1 MWVRLVWVRHLVRAL
16 VALEPGEV
24 GLVLIATAPRDR
36 AQGLIAAAQ
45 LTAVV
50 RGKQPL
56 ASGNEH
62 NARHQETAQGA

>member
-16 VALEPGEV
+16 VALVLGEV

-62 NARHQETAQGA
+62 NA